1 MSTGLY
7 ISKDT
12 KIIFLTNYRFFIQ
25 KWYNTVMD
33 FKKLSKMVDGNI
45 ILDVEHATEKE
56 LKVYF
61 DPSDQ
66 ESFFL
71 IAPEKFKKIEDL
83 TAIINAKAQ
92 IKLQTKK
99 NSARSGGQ
107 SNS

>member
-1 MSTGLY
+1 M
-7 ISKDT
+7 
-12 KIIFLTNYRFFIQ
+12 LTIAFFAE
-25 KWYNTVMD
+25 KAYNTVMD
-33 FKKLSKMVDGNI
+33 FKKLAKMVDGNI
-45 ILDVEHATEKE
+45 ILDVNHASEKE
-56 LKVYF
+56 LKVFY

-107 SNS
+107 GGSQA